1 MLITDGEGNM
11 GPSLSAMAELA
22 ARHQVRLHVVGVGT
36 PAGAIVK
43 EKGMSMRTKLEEE
56 PLRRAAQLTLGEYR
70 RAENSNQMARV
81 YDDLGHRMKFEKRG
95 VSEVTHW
102 FVVLGMALA
111 VLAAGLGIARR
122 GHMG

>member
-1 MLITDGEGNM
+1 M
-11 GPSLSAMAELA
+11 GPTLLSMAELA
-22 ARHQVRLHVVGVGT
+22 ARHRVRVHVVGVGT
-36 PAGAIVK
+36 PAGAVVK

-56 PLRRAAQLTLGEYR
+56 PLRKVAQLTLGEYR
-70 RAENSNQMARV
+70 RAENSSQMAGV

-111 VLAAGLGIARR
+111 IWAAALGIARR